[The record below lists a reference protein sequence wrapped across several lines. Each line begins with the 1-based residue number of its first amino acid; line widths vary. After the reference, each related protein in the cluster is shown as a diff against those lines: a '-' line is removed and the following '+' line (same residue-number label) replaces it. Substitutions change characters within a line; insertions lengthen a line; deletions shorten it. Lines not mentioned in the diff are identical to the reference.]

1 MDVQILFVDDAL
13 FMRRVIRT
21 ALNECGFEN
30 LLEAAEGDEAVRIY
44 RESRPGIVL
53 LDITMPGKSGLDV
66 LDEIMKIDPEAV
78 VIMCSAI
85 GQEKTIEQAVRK
97 GASDYITKPFKST
110 NLAGIIKKYL

>member
-30 LLEAAEGDEAVRIY
+30 LLEAADGDEAIRIY

-85 GQEKTIEQAVRK
+85 VQEKTLE
-97 GASDYITKPFKST
+97 
-110 NLAGIIKKYL
+110 